1 MKTATIHVSFSEEKL
16 AALNLYLGQ
25 KSMTVESELQVALD
39 SLYQRHVPAPVR
51 SFVAMRCDDSPEPIV
66 PKRKPKADK
75 PKPVEVTSSEQ

>member
-25 KSMTVESELQVALD
+25 KSITVESELQVALE

-51 SFVAMRCDDSPEPIV
+51 SFVAMRCDDSPEPVI
-66 PKRKPKADK
+66 
-75 PKPVEVTSSEQ
+75 PKPRRAKPVSAATEATNP